1 MYNKFLA
8 IVVSSFCVFSFLSV
22 QRGYGTISCAG
33 ERQKLED
40 LLAQRDDATKSEDDR
55 DILDKKIA
63 TQFGVVDKI
72 CPKSY
77 SGTATMLAGMTLVD
91 VGLLGAVKN
100 ILDIFN
106 HPVFLGQ
113 DAQALHRQP
122 QFPLSR
128 GKVLALCGGICVVI
142 DVLIWFIP

>member
-8 IVVSSFCVFSFLSV
+8 IVVSSFCIFSFLSV
-22 QRGYGTISCAG
+22 QRGYGAINCAG

-40 LLAQRDDATKSEDDR
+40 LLAQRDDTKPEDDR

-63 TQFGVVDKI
+63 TQFGVVDKV

-77 SGTATMLAGMTLVD
+77 PGTATRLAGMALVD
-91 VGLLGAVKN
+91 VGILTAAKN

-106 HPVFLGQ
+106 HPLFLVPPAGQ
-113 DAQALHRQP
+113 QVRIQP
-122 QFPLSR
+122 QFPLNR
-128 GKVLALCGGICVVI
+128 GTVLALCSGACVVV